1 MVTLTDEEVLNKH
14 GRIIMGAF
22 PELEVVS
29 RCIEDQ
35 PYGIYNKESEEV
47 AKPKVLRL
55 VRRFE
60 AEGFDAVI
68 VSCAADPAVDEARR
82 VVRIPVVGAGSAVAS
97 LALAYGRRVG
107 VLNLTEETPEA
118 IRRVLGPHLV
128 AEASPRGVRNTLD
141 LLRDWGQ
148 RAAFE
153 ALKELTARGVDVVV
167 LGCTGY
173 STIEFAGRAREVAGV
188 PVLDPVLAAG
198 AVTLGILKQR

>member
-1 MVTLTDEEVLNKH
+1 MVTLTDEEALNKH
-14 GRIIMGAF
+14 GRIVMETF

-35 PYGIYNKESEEV
+35 PYGIYDRESEEV

-60 AEGFDAVI
+60 EEGFEAVI

-82 VVRIPVVGAGSAVAS
+82 AVRIPVVGAGSAVAS
-97 LALAYGRRVG
+97 LALACGRRVG
-107 VLNLTEETPEA
+107 VLNLTEETPEV
-118 IRRVLGPHLV
+118 IKRVLGPHLV
-128 AEASPRGVRNTLD
+128 AEASPKGVRNTLD
-141 LLRDWGQ
+141 LLKDWGQ

-153 ALKELTARGVDVVV
+153 ALKELVERGVDVVV

-173 STIEFAGRAREVAGV
+173 STIEFAKRAREVVRV
-188 PVLDPVLAAG
+188 PVLDPVVAAG

>member
-1 MVTLTDEEVLNKH
+1 VVTLTDEDALNKH
-14 GRIIMGAF
+14 GRIIMEAF

-35 PYGIYNKESEEV
+35 PYGIYDRESEEV

-55 VRRFE
+55 VERFE
-60 AEGFDAVI
+60 EEGFDAVI

-82 VVRIPVVGAGSAVAS
+82 VVKIPVVGAGSAVAS

-128 AEASPRGVRNTLD
+128 AESSPRGVRNTLD

-173 STIEFAGRAREVAGV
+173 STIEFARRAREVAGV

>member
-1 MVTLTDEEVLNKH
+1 VVTLTDEEVLNKH

>member
-1 MVTLTDEEVLNKH
+1 VVTLTDEEVLNKH
-14 GRIIMGAF
+14 GRIIMEAF